1 MVKLLTVIGAGG
13 GLALIGFAVVAA
25 MGRTNGGTRN
35 MDSSHVGTRPGDVG
49 TAKDIDATARARGHE
64 IGEFSAGCFWHV
76 ESSFRK
82 LPGVVATAVGYSGGH
97 TAHPTYEQVCSH
109 TTGHAETVLVEFD
122 PKKISYSHLLDAF
135 WLLHDPTQ
143 VNRQGPD
150 YGDQYRSSIFY
161 RSDEQRNLAEASK
174 AKLQASKAFSKP
186 IATAIVAASQFT
198 LAEEYHQ
205 QYFEK
210 TGVDACGIGG

>member
-1 MVKLLTVIGAGG
+1 MIKLLSVIGAGG
-13 GLALIGFAVVAA
+13 LALVGIA
-25 MGRTNGGTRN
+25 MVSAMNHGQQKGATMN
-35 MDSSHVGTRPGDVG
+35 SHVGNRPGNIG
-49 TAKDIDATARARGHE
+49 TATDIDAAARAKGHE
-64 IGEFSAGCFWHV
+64 LAEFSAGCFWHV

-82 LPGVVATAVGYSGGH
+82 IPGVVATAVGYSGGH
-97 TAHPTYEQVCSH
+97 TANPTYEKVCSH

-122 PKKISYSHLLDAF
+122 PKKISYTHLLGEF
-135 WLLHDPTQ
+135 WKLHDPTQ

-161 RSDEQRNLAEASK
+161 RSEEQHAQAEASK
-174 AKLQASKAFSKP
+174 AKEQASGKYSKP
-186 IATAIVAASQFT
+186 IATAIVASAPFT

-210 TGVDACGIGG
+210 NGIDACGIGG